1 MKKNGLRKIELIIIY
16 TICVAVLASILFIE
30 VYVYFISPRAY
41 RGQPFYLTINILVL
55 SVVLILL
62 TSFFLSYLK
71 MARDA
76 KTLRDFQKKFEFIT
90 TASDIV
96 IMQYDVMNRN
106 FIRWNPSD
114 TQTYRKFSV
123 KDFWN
128 HIHPDDLPVAHNV
141 VDFMDSQNDL
151 PYTCEYRYCMP
162 GNNKH
167 IWQYIDIFPFSHD
180 SEGKVASYIGICRR
194 NSKWHEVED
203 KLEHFRQNVSF
214 ITSANGILF
223 IRYNVA
229 DDTLYHLDNSGELT
243 ESTIT
248 LEEYLGSVH
257 PDDLTYAKELLAIMR
272 VHKRERFQTEY
283 RYRLPG
289 SDKYDWFAINVVAC
303 DYDKYHRISGYL
315 CLCRNNNE
323 WRKAMDEM
331 ICLRDKAESANKM
344 KNAFLANMSH
354 EIRTP
359 LNAVV
364 GFSSMITDE
373 MPGDEREKFKQ
384 VIAHNNKLLLQIVDD
399 VLTLSKI
406 ESGDIDF
413 INSTFDINDFMQSI
427 IDPMRLTIHDKV
439 KLICQSQE
447 HFNICFDSRR
457 LTEVVSTL
465 LINANKFTPEG
476 TITISYR
483 QESEGLFISITD
495 TGIGIDKK
503 DQERIFQR
511 FEKVNTYVSGTGL
524 GLSICKGIVE
534 QAHGTIGVES
544 ELGKGSTFWFRIPCT
559 ISK

>member
-1 MKKNGLRKIELIIIY
+1 
-16 TICVAVLASILFIE
+16 
-30 VYVYFISPRAY
+30 
-41 RGQPFYLTINILVL
+41 
-55 SVVLILL
+55 
-62 TSFFLSYLK
+62 
-71 MARDA
+71 
-76 KTLRDFQKKFEFIT
+76 
-90 TASDIV
+90 
-96 IMQYDVMNRN
+96 
-106 FIRWNPSD
+106 
-114 TQTYRKFSV
+114 
-123 KDFWN
+123 
-128 HIHPDDLPVAHNV
+128 
-141 VDFMDSQNDL
+141 
-151 PYTCEYRYCMP
+151 
-162 GNNKH
+162 
-167 IWQYIDIFPFSHD
+167 
-180 SEGKVASYIGICRR
+180 
-194 NSKWHEVED
+194 
-203 KLEHFRQNVSF
+203 
-214 ITSANGILF
+214 
-223 IRYNVA
+223 
-229 DDTLYHLDNSGELT
+229 
-243 ESTIT
+243 
-248 LEEYLGSVH
+248 
-257 PDDLTYAKELLAIMR
+257 
-272 VHKRERFQTEY
+272 
-283 RYRLPG
+283 
-289 SDKYDWFAINVVAC
+289 
-303 DYDKYHRISGYL
+303 
-315 CLCRNNNE
+315 
-323 WRKAMDEM
+323 
-331 ICLRDKAESANKM
+331 M

-427 IDPMRLTIHDKV
+427 IDSMRLTIHDKV

>member
-1 MKKNGLRKIELIIIY
+1 
-16 TICVAVLASILFIE
+16 
-30 VYVYFISPRAY
+30 
-41 RGQPFYLTINILVL
+41 
-55 SVVLILL
+55 
-62 TSFFLSYLK
+62 
-71 MARDA
+71 
-76 KTLRDFQKKFEFIT
+76 
-90 TASDIV
+90 
-96 IMQYDVMNRN
+96 
-106 FIRWNPSD
+106 
-114 TQTYRKFSV
+114 
-123 KDFWN
+123 
-128 HIHPDDLPVAHNV
+128 
-141 VDFMDSQNDL
+141 
-151 PYTCEYRYCMP
+151 
-162 GNNKH
+162 
-167 IWQYIDIFPFSHD
+167 
-180 SEGKVASYIGICRR
+180 
-194 NSKWHEVED
+194 VED
-203 KLEHFRQNVSF
+203 KLEHFRHNVSF

-229 DDTLYHLDNSGELT
+229 EDTLYHLDNSGELT

-248 LEEYLGSVH
+248 LDEYLGSAH
-257 PDDLTYAKELLAIMR
+257 PDDLTRAKELLAIMR

-289 SDKYDWFAINVVAC
+289 SEKYDWFAINVVAC
-303 DYDKYHRISGYL
+303 DYDKYHRISNYL
-315 CLCRNNNE
+315 CLFRNNNE

-331 ICLRDKAESANKM
+331 ISLRDKAESANKM

-373 MPGDEREKFKQ
+373 MPADEREKFKQ

-413 INSTFDINDFMQSI
+413 TNSTFDINDFMQSI
-427 IDPMRLTIHDKV
+427 IDSMRLTIHDKV

-465 LINANKFTPEG
+465 IVNANKFTPEG
-476 TITISYR
+476 TITINYR
-483 QESEGLFISITD
+483 QEPEGLFISITD

-544 ELGKGSTFWFRIPCT
+544 EPGKGSSFWFRIPCV